1 MSEQTPGMALLTSP
15 VRRQILDVLAQLP
28 VQATPKEPKTRR
40 DGLTAA
46 ELGAR
51 IGLHVTTIRFHV
63 DQLLEAGL
71 VCANDIS
78 NGVGRPKRHYAANPG
93 RLAELNRP
101 DGYHMVAEVLADAFA
116 AAGGP
121 STAEEAAER
130 WVRKHADEI
139 VPEGL
144 STAPARTPG
153 QFLSKVG
160 ALVDVLEAWGYSATV
175 STSDEGHTAEI
186 SLRTCPIRELAA
198 NNPAIACGLHR
209 GLVCST
215 LALLGEE
222 DADTQLVPFADG
234 GACVAHVTTHQS
246 FSNQEARP

>member
-78 NGVGRPKRHYAANPG
+78 NGVEPQAR
-93 RLAELNRP
+93 
-101 DGYHMVAEVLADAFA
+101 F
-116 AAGGP
+116 
-121 STAEEAAER
+121 S
-130 WVRKHADEI
+130 
-139 VPEGL
+139 
-144 STAPARTPG
+144 PARR
-153 QFLSKVG
+153 FLRV
-160 ALVDVLEAWGYSATV
+160 SASSRSACD
-175 STSDEGHTAEI
+175 ST
-186 SLRTCPIRELAA
+186 
-198 NNPAIACGLHR
+198 
-209 GLVCST
+209 
-215 LALLGEE
+215 
-222 DADTQLVPFADG
+222 
-234 GACVAHVTTHQS
+234 TTS
-246 FSNQEARP
+246 GFSVRP